1 MMIAVIGDIIGSRK
15 IVDRLC
21 TQEILRASLDRVNY
35 KYPQSLA
42 SNFSI
47 TLGDE
52 IQGVLRCSKGL
63 LRILDDIAISLR
75 PEKIRFGI
83 GIGFLSTSIDPASS
97 IGADGPAYWKA
108 REAIEFVH
116 KYNDY
121 GRANVHLL
129 AVDYHESIGLINEIL
144 KLTAFQ
150 MSGWRDSQMDVFRYI
165 LYEDIF
171 DPESI
176 NHTEM
181 AGRMG
186 ILPSSLTRRF
196 ESSGIKRY
204 MSSRN
209 EVELEIE
216 RVNKHYD

>member
-1 MMIAVIGDIIGSRK
+1 MIAVIGDIIGSRK
-15 IVDRLC
+15 IVDRLGM
-21 TQEILRASLDRVNY
+21 QEILRASLDRVNHTY
-35 KYPQSLA
+35 SQSLA

-52 IQGVLRCSKGL
+52 IQGVLHCGKGL
-63 LRILDDIAISLR
+63 LRILDEIALSLR

-83 GIGFLSTSIDPASS
+83 GIGLLSTLIDPAYS

-121 GRANVHLL
+121 GRANEHLL
-129 AVDYHESIGLINEIL
+129 AVDDHESIGLINEIL
-144 KLTAFQ
+144 KLTALQ
-150 MSGWRDSQMDVFRYI
+150 MSGWRESQLDVYRCILSERLLDPDSIKHME
-165 LYEDIF
+165 L
-171 DPESI
+171 
-176 NHTEM
+176 
-181 AGRMG
+181 AKKMG
-186 ILPSSLTRRF
+186 ISPSSLTRRF

-209 EVELEIE
+209 EAELAIE
-216 RVNKHYD
+216 RINQLYG